1 MRTRFFGLLI
11 VTAVTTVA
19 CSSQPAQTAPPPAPA
34 VTAATVY
41 TPVVSLNEIM
51 VYVVDPHSNEIWDA
65 SLNPPT
71 TEKGWMELQRA
82 AVVLAASGNL
92 TKLAGNGP
100 KDQQWTDQAD
110 WAKYSQAVADAGLA
124 TVQAVRA
131 RNTKAL
137 AAAGDQLVLT
147 CLNCHREYRL
157 DVPAIWTE
165 RQFPP
170 GANGSGAK

>member
-1 MRTRFFGLLI
+1 
-11 VTAVTTVA
+11 
-19 CSSQPAQTAPPPAPA
+19 
-34 VTAATVY
+34 
-41 TPVVSLNEIM
+41 
-51 VYVVDPHSNEIWDA
+51 
-65 SLNPPT
+65 
-71 TEKGWMELQRA
+71 MELQRA

-100 KDQQWTDQAD
+100 KDQQWTDQAE

-137 AAAGDQLVLT
+137 AAAVDQLVLT
-147 CLNCHREYRL
+147 CINCHREYRL

-170 GANGSGAK
+170 GANGTGPNRAEGVGRPHHTSPGRDTWRHVILGATPRRVERRSRCTNERQYQTRRYGTLPPGLIACRLVQWSSLVAAGGER